1 MPVRAE
7 RSKRPRVASRA
18 GRAVQASCALCRDR
32 VAWVDYKNVALLRRY
47 VSERG
52 RIRAR
57 QATGTCARHQEEI
70 SVAIKTARELVLLPY
85 APRPVSDQ
93 ATATT
98 TSGPLEM
105 AGTTRGDRP

>member
-1 MPVRAE
+1 VR
-7 RSKRPRVASRA
+7 SRA
-18 GRAVQASCALCRDR
+18 GRAVQSSCALCRDR
-32 VAWVDYKNVALLRRY
+32 VAWVDYKNVPLLRRY
-47 VSERG
+47 LSERG

-57 QATGTCARHQEEI
+57 QATGNCAQHQEEI

-85 APRPVSDQ
+85 APRPVNE

-98 TSGPLEM
+98 TSEPLEM